1 MKIASNHP
9 NVLSLIARAE
19 PFTTYG
25 SLRGTKYAPGAGRLA
40 GADYDKWCKN
50 VEQIVYS
57 VVSCNTPIY
66 WVCAD
71 GSQHIVEQRFSPTT
85 TRHQSRVRAACA

>member
-25 SLRGTKYAPGAGRLA
+25 ALRGTKYTSGSGRLA
-40 GADYDKWCKN
+40 GADLDKWCEDVNN
-50 VEQIVYS
+50 VTYCVMS
-57 VVSCNTPIY
+57 FNTPIY
-66 WVCAD
+66 WVCKD
-71 GSQHIVEQRFSPTT
+71 GSQHIVKQKFSPTT
-85 TRHQSRVRAACA
+85 GKHQNRVRVACA